1 MHPELAVAGGE
12 HSIVLYHEGVLLG
25 PQQIEGYLELG
36 AALISLLRR
45 QPLDRE

>member
-1 MHPELAVAGGE
+1 MRPELAVAGGE

-36 AALISLLRR
+36 TTLLSLLKR
-45 QPLDRE
+45 QSLDRG